1 MISIIII
8 TCNSQKFIS
17 LCLDSIKKQDCR
29 DFELIIVDNGSNDK
43 TIDMIKG
50 NYDSVIL
57 ILNNENLGA
66 SKARNQGIDIAKYE
80 WILTLDNDVAL
91 EKGFLSRIQGLIKS
105 LPKDIGIVQPKI
117 LYPDKKKIYS
127 CGLYLSWMR
136 RFYDIGKGKKDVGQ
150 YSKAKEIFGACSAA
164 ALYRRDMLD
173 DIREGTGY
181 FDERFFFL
189 VEDVDLA
196 WRAQKKAW
204 KAQFYPELTC
214 YHSGDSSLTND
225 KMRQYLCFRN
235 RYLMIEKNEGWK
247 NYTLRILP
255 LLFYDLPR
263 LAYLFISNPYC
274 RRGINLKT
282 GSQAQVPVLK
292 NRS

>member
-1 MISIIII
+1 LQGYWKMVSIVIL
-8 TCNSQKFIS
+8 TKNSKRF
-17 LCLDSIKKQDCR
+17 LKPCLDSVFSREYK
-29 DFELIIVDNGSNDK
+29 DFEIIVVDNGSEDDTVELIRRDYPN
-43 TIDMIKG
+43 
-50 NYDSVIL
+50 VIL
-57 ILNNENLGA
+57 RENKENLGA
-66 SKARNQGIDIAKYE
+66 SRARNQGIDIAKYE
-80 WILTLDNDVAL
+80 WILTLDNDVVL
-91 EKGFLSRIQGLIKS
+91 KKGFLSRIQGLIKS

-136 RFYDIGKGKKDVGQ
+136 RFYDIGKGKKDAGQ
-150 YSKAKEIFGACSAA
+150 YNKAKEIFGACSAA

-173 DIREGTGY
+173 DIKENTGY

-196 WRAQKKAW
+196 WRAQRKSW
-204 KAQFYPELTC
+204 KTLFLPGLLC
-214 YHSGDSSLTND
+214 YHSGDSSSTNS

-247 NYTLRILP
+247 NYTLRIFP
-255 LLFYDLPR
+255 LLFYDFPR
-263 LAYLFISNPYC
+263 WIYLFLSNPYR
-274 RRGINLKT
+274 RRGINLK
-282 GSQAQVPVLK
+282 

>member
-1 MISIIII
+1 MISIIIL
-8 TCNSQKFIS
+8 THNSENFIKP
-17 LCLDSIKKQDCR
+17 CLDSAFGQKHQ
-29 DFELIIVDNGSNDK
+29 DFEVIVVDNGSKDGTIEIIKND
-43 TIDMIKG
+43 
-50 NYDSVIL
+50 YPSVIL
-57 ILNNENLGA
+57 IENNENLGA

-80 WILTLDNDVAL
+80 WILTLDNDVVL

-105 LPKDIGIVQPKI
+105 LLKDIGIVQPKI
-117 LYPDKKKIYS
+117 LYPDEKKIYS

-164 ALYRRDMLD
+164 ALYRRDMFD
-173 DIREGTGY
+173 DIREDTGY

-196 WRAQKKAW
+196 WRAQKKVW
-204 KAQFYPELTC
+204 KAQLRPELIC
-214 YHSGDSSLTND
+214 YHSGDSSLTD
-225 KMRQYLCFRN
+225 IKMRQYLCFKN

-247 NYTLRILP
+247 NYTLRIFP
-255 LLFYDLPR
+255 LLFYDFPR
-263 LAYLFISNPYC
+263 RVYFFISNPYF

-282 GSQAQVPVLK
+282 GS
-292 NRS
+292 

>member
-50 NYDSVIL
+50 NDDSVIL

-66 SKARNQGIDIAKYE
+66 SKARNQGIDIAKHE

-164 ALYRRDMLD
+164 ALYRRHMLD

-204 KAQFYPELTC
+204 KAQFYPKLTC

-247 NYTLRILP
+247 NYTLRIFP
-255 LLFYDLPR
+255 LLFYDFPR
-263 LAYLFISNPYC
+263 WVYLFISNPYC
-274 RRGINLKT
+274 RRGINFKT
-282 GSQAQVPVLK
+282 GS
-292 NRS
+292 

>member
-1 MISIIII
+1 MISIIIL
-8 TCNSQKFIS
+8 TYNSENFIKP
-17 LCLDSIKKQDCR
+17 CLDSVFGQKHQG
-29 DFELIIVDNGSNDK
+29 FEAIVVDNGSRDGTVEIIKNDYP
-43 TIDMIKG
+43 G
-50 NYDSVIL
+50 VIL
-57 ILNNENLGA
+57 IENNENLGA
-66 SKARNQGIDIAKYE
+66 SKARNQGIDISKYE
-80 WILTLDNDVAL
+80 WILTLDNDAVL
-91 EKGFLSRIQGLIKS
+91 EKGFLFKMQSLIKS

-117 LYPDKKKIYS
+117 LCPDKKKIYS

-136 RFYDIGKGKKDVGQ
+136 RFYDIGKEKKDIGQ
-150 YSKAKEIFGACSAA
+150 YGKVIETFGACSAA
-164 ALYRRDMLD
+164 ALYRRGMLD
-173 DIREGTGY
+173 DIREYTGY